1 MSSVL
6 SRLSKVCSALHLKA
20 KFSLIKCVLLVD
32 VLHDVSRPGQLD
44 LQLASMFH
52 KEVHQRPGHR
62 GRSVEEKRWD
72 PQDGSVQLLQAEEKV
87 VPVLH
92 SQQIIVVFLQD
103 AGVKGRHVGPTP
115 NVLLK
120 NLRWREV
127 ASEDK
132 VVFFYLGPAA
142 RAGEDAAVP
151 DDGADVVALVED
163 GRNLRQQRPEV
174 LADGVDILVAG
185 IVKVHQLAD
194 SDGVPG
200 QREVTGD
207 VDVLRNLRPARQRL

>member
-1 MSSVL
+1 M
-6 SRLSKVCSALHLKA
+6 
-20 KFSLIKCVLLVD
+20 
-32 VLHDVSRPGQLD
+32 
-44 LQLASMFH
+44 
-52 KEVHQRPGHR
+52 
-62 GRSVEEKRWD
+62 EEKRWD
-72 PQDGSVQLLQAEEKV
+72 PQDGSVQLLQAQEKV

-92 SQQIIVVFLQD
+92 SQQIVVVFLQD

-151 DDGADVVALVED
+151 DDGADVVAHVED
-163 GRNLRQQRPEV
+163 GRNVRQQRPEV

-194 SDGVPG
+194 FDGVPG

-207 VDVLRNLRPARQRL
+207 VDVLRNLHPAKQRLYWKLLEKSDNFI